1 MKTTKNLKTVLFTL
15 GIITMVT
22 VGSYTQSNASG
33 KTEKFILIFRGED
46 THIQTANYD
55 LKEVKEYIQLWINWQ
70 QGLAQKG
77 ILVGGDPLQTT
88 GKQVNGKSKV
98 VTDGPLIVAKETVDG
113 YLIVNAKDLN
123 EAVEIAKGCPLLTK
137 ESGKVEVRPIQK
149 QN

>member
-1 MKTTKNLKTVLFTL
+1 MKNLKTLVFTVAVM
-15 GIITMVT
+15 IMSTIS
-22 VGSYTQSNASG
+22 SYAQSSAGG
-33 KTEKFILIFRGED
+33 KTEKFIFLFRGED

-55 LKEVKEYIQLWINWQ
+55 SKEVKEYIQLWITWQ
-70 QGLAQKG
+70 QSLAEKG
-77 ILVGGDPLQTT
+77 ILVGGDPFQTS

-137 ESGKVEVRPIQK
+137 ETGKVEVRPLQK

>member
-1 MKTTKNLKTVLFTL
+1 MKSLKTLVFTVA
-15 GIITMVT
+15 IMTMST
-22 VGSYTQSNASG
+22 ISSYAQLKVDG
-33 KTEKFILIFRGED
+33 KTEKFIFLFRGED

-70 QGLAQKG
+70 QGLAEKG

-88 GKQVNGKSKV
+88 GKQVTGKSKV

-123 EAVEIAKGCPLLTK
+123 DAVEIAKGCPLLTK
-137 ESGKVEVRPIQK
+137 EKGKVEVRPLQK

>member
-1 MKTTKNLKTVLFTL
+1 MKNLKTVVFTVAIMTIATIS
-15 GIITMVT
+15 G
-22 VGSYTQSNASG
+22 YAQSKADG
-33 KTEKFILIFRGED
+33 KTEQFIFLFRGED

-55 LKEVKEYIQLWINWQ
+55 LKEVKEYIQLWITWQ

-77 ILVGGDPLQTT
+77 ILVGGNPLQTT

-98 VTDGPLIVAKETVDG
+98 VTDGALTVDKETVDG

-137 ESGKVEVRPIQK
+137 EKGKVEVRPIQQ

>member
-1 MKTTKNLKTVLFTL
+1 MKNLKRLVFAVA
-15 GIITMVT
+15 IVAMATMST
-22 VGSYTQSNASG
+22 YAQTATG
-33 KTEKFILIFRGED
+33 KEKEKFIFLFRGED

-55 LKEVKEYIQLWINWQ
+55 LKEVKDYIQLWITWQ

-88 GKQVNGKSKV
+88 GKQVSGKSKV
-98 VTDGPLIVAKETVDG
+98 VTDGPLTVAKETVDG

-137 ESGKVEVRPIQK
+137 ENGKVEVRPIQK

>member
-1 MKTTKNLKTVLFTL
+1 MKNLKTVVFTVAITTMA
-15 GIITMVT
+15 IIS
-22 VGSYTQSNASG
+22 SYTQSKVDG
-33 KTEKFILIFRGED
+33 KTEKFIFILRGGD

-55 LKEVKEYIQLWINWQ
+55 SKEVKEYLQSWITWQ
-70 QGLAQKG
+70 QGLSQKG

-98 VTDGPLIVAKETVDG
+98 VTDGPFVVAKETVDG

-137 ESGKVEVRPIQK
+137 EKGKVEVRPLQK